1 MTKFIL
7 IIACVCILGTFAG
20 ALSASTPKHAAV
32 ETLSPLAMMME
43 MDLRSLP
50 VESCDAV

>member
-7 IIACVCILGTFAG
+7 IVAGVCILGTFAG

-32 ETLSPLAMMME
+32 DTLSPLAMMMQ
-43 MDLRSLP
+43 MDTRSLP